1 MTVFHHFH
9 SQIANITTSL
19 VSDGVFSE
27 TPDVSRFV
35 VEPPKD
41 VSHGDLATNVAMV
54 FSKLAQTNPRAL
66 AEHYKTA
73 LEALDDIESVE
84 IAGPGFINLKLK
96 DSYWHKDLQ
105 KLLASDERIGS
116 SSIGQGEKVNVEYV
130 STNPTGPLHI
140 GHCRV
145 AVVGDVLAKL
155 LEKAGY
161 VVTKEFYIND
171 AGGQAND
178 LARSTYKRY
187 MQALGHQIEDLGSY
201 GGDYLIPVGEA
212 LAKDVGGKYEGK
224 DESIWLADIRAYAID
239 AMMALIK
246 RDLATLKIHQDVFTS
261 ELSLVK
267 AGRVTDVIQDLRKRD
282 LVYEGVLEKPKGKQI
297 DDWEPREQTLFRSE
311 QFGDDVDRA
320 IMKSD
325 GSWTYFASDMAY
337 HLDKLER
344 GTPTLVNV
352 WGADHGGYVKRLSAA
367 VKALSDG
374 QAKVHCVLC
383 QMVRFM
389 VNGEALKMSK
399 RDGNFVTVDE
409 AIGKVGLDAMRFL
422 MVSRKN
428 DAFMDFDFEKAVE
441 QSKDNPVFY
450 VQYAHARCHSIRRH
464 VQEAFPEMDISD
476 AALAN
481 LSFETMDEPEFLAMT
496 KKLAE
501 WQRVIE
507 MAATHYE
514 PHRIPYYLG
523 EVAAE
528 FHGLWNKGKDNLEL
542 RFIDPKNPQFTQKN
556 FAIVAAVA
564 KVIKSGLDLLGV
576 SAPERM

>member
-1 MTVFHHFH
+1 MTVFQTFH
-9 SQIANITTSL
+9 KAISDITATL
-19 VSDGVFSE
+19 HKDGVFQE
-27 TPDVSRFV
+27 MPDATRFV

-41 VSHGDLATNVAMV
+41 ALHGDIATNVAMV
-54 FSKLAQTNPRAL
+54 FSKLAGKNPREL
-66 AEHYKTA
+66 AAIYKNA
-73 LEALDDIESVE
+73 LESHDAIEKVE
-84 IAGPGFINLKLK
+84 VAGPGFINISLTPLFWKSEL
-96 DSYWHKDLQ
+96 SS
-105 KLLASDERIGS
+105 LLASDESIGS
-116 SSIGQGEKVNVEYV
+116 SSMGQNEKVNVEYV

-145 AVVGDVLAKL
+145 AVVGDVLANL
-155 LEKAGY
+155 LIKAGY
-161 VVTKEFYIND
+161 DVTKEFYIND

-187 MQALGHQIEDLGSY
+187 MQALGHEIKDLGSY
-201 GGDYLIPVGEA
+201 GGAYLIPVGEA
-212 LAKDVGGKYEGK
+212 LAKDVGHKYEGK

-239 AMMALIK
+239 AMMKLIK
-246 RDLATLKIHQDVFTS
+246 RDLETLDIHQDVFSS
-261 ELSLVK
+261 ELALVK
-267 AGRVTDVIQDLRKRD
+267 AGKVTDVINNLRQKD
-282 LVYEGVLEKPKGKQI
+282 LVYEGILEQPKGKQI
-297 DDWEPREQTLFRSE
+297 DDWEPRQQTLFRSE

-367 VKALSDG
+367 VNALSDG

-409 AIGKVGLDAMRFL
+409 AIAKVGLDAMRFL

-450 VQYAHARCHSIRRH
+450 VQYAHARCHSIKRH
-464 VQEAFPEMDISD
+464 VADVFPELDISD
-476 AALAN
+476 QALSK
-481 LSFETMDEPEFLAMT
+481 LSFDDMNAPEFLAMI
-496 KKLAE
+496 KKLSE

-528 FHGLWNKGKDNLEL
+528 FHGLWNKGKDHNHL
-542 RFIDPKNPQFTQKN
+542 RFIDTENALFTQKN
-556 FAIVAAVA
+556 FAIVSAVA
-564 KVIKSGLDLLGV
+564 KVIKSGLELLGV
-576 SAPERM
+576 SAPKSM